1 MRKKKTYSS
10 YLYFPF
16 NLFQRSQITF
26 FSSPSVSANAMGRIG
41 GITCPFI
48 ISRDTSLRLI
58 GLVMFSVGIITALF
72 TSLLPETTGTALG
85 KAMHSRGGSSSCD
98 ENTQIV
104 QYEGEI
110 GVNTTLN
117 NDTDRVHNDENKE
130 ASGTRRCITSF
141 EIT

>member
-1 MRKKKTYSS
+1 
-10 YLYFPF
+10 
-16 NLFQRSQITF
+16 
-26 FSSPSVSANAMGRIG
+26 MGRIG

-48 ISRDTSLRLI
+48 ISRDTSLRII

-130 ASGTRRCITSF
+130 ARRSITSF